1 MYKRKKISIVF
12 PAFNEEKNIGKA
24 VSEFQVLGI
33 FDEIIVV
40 DNNSKDNTAK
50 IASQKKAK
58 VIFEKKQGYGFALQK
73 GLREAKGDYIF
84 LCEPDTFIAKDA
96 LRLLKDIEKYD
107 IVIGTRTN
115 KKYIGKKAN
124 MKNLLLW
131 GNKILAKYIQILYCS
146 KCPLSDCGC
155 TYRVMK
161 REVARKMSPQL
172 KVGGSYFLAE
182 FLVVALFNNFSI
194 KEIPVHYKERIGESK
209 ITGSLKHAII
219 VGMQMFKCATKRR
232 FSTT

>member
-1 MYKRKKISIVF
+1 
-12 PAFNEEKNIGKA
+12 
-24 VSEFQVLGI
+24 
-33 FDEIIVV
+33 
-40 DNNSKDNTAK
+40 
-50 IASQKKAK
+50 
-58 VIFEKKQGYGFALQK
+58 
-73 GLREAKGDYIF
+73 
-84 LCEPDTFIAKDA
+84 
-96 LRLLKDIEKYD
+96 
-107 IVIGTRTN
+107 
-115 KKYIGKKAN
+115 
-124 MKNLLLW
+124 
-131 GNKILAKYIQILYCS
+131 
-146 KCPLSDCGC
+146 
-155 TYRVMK
+155 MK